1 MADEMQEADAGD
13 SRNMNT
19 EHRRGTD
26 VKILRESQLHAQ
38 HEATEDTWKDRYL
51 RLQADLENTK
61 KRLART
67 SAREVEEQ
75 KEALL
80 SDLLT
85 VADALDLALLH
96 SSQEE
101 DDRSILQGI
110 DLIRE
115 MLNKFFAKYDVT
127 VIDAW
132 GKPFD
137 PRLHEAVGVIRNPEL
152 PPNTVARVER
162 RGYLYRDKLLRPAQ
176 VLVTQK

>member
-1 MADEMQEADAGD
+1 MK
-13 SRNMNT
+13 T
-19 EHRRGTD
+19 ERGHGTE
-26 VKILRESQLHAQ
+26 VKILRESLLNAQ
-38 HEATEDTWKDRYL
+38 QEATEDIWKDKYL
-51 RLQADLENTK
+51 RLHADLENTK

-75 KEALL
+75 KETLL

-137 PRLHEAVGVIRNPEL
+137 PRLHEAVGVIRYPEL

-162 RGYLYRDKLLRPAQ
+162 KGSLYRDKLLRPAQ